1 MPRKGY
7 CSTFFLF
14 SCTSL
19 YYFRHDPTVN
29 IISGK
34 ASAARINR
42 AAGSEGTLCPS
53 AGGLGSGDPLRK
65 FLSSKE
71 HLDWL
76 KIDLDA
82 AKILLF
88 KTICGQNINVNG
100 STHTVLKLRVEQAKY

>member
-19 YYFRHDPTVN
+19 CYFRHDPTVT

-34 ASAARINR
+34 ASATSSTELRGPR
-42 AAGSEGTLCPS
+42 ALRPS
-53 AGGLGSGDPLRK
+53 TGGLGSGDQLRK

-76 KIDLDA
+76 KIGLNA
-82 AKILLF
+82 AEKLLF

-100 STHTVLKLRVEQAKY
+100 STHTQCQS